1 MTTCPTAASA
11 WQPAAMQIA
20 AIRPEIEGVFT
31 LDLRF
36 PQSSGHASY
45 HFQPGQFNMLYLPGV
60 GEAAISLSG
69 AATEPDLWRHTV
81 RVAGRVT
88 YSLLH
93 YQIGDTLGVRGPF
106 GQGWPIEEWCGE
118 DVILVAGG
126 IGLAPLRPVIYELL
140 RRRAE
145 FGRITLIYGART
157 PDTLLYPTEYAAWE
171 RGGIA
176 VQTTVDRAAP
186 EWSGRLGVVTLLLDR
201 MLLQRPARTH
211 VAMCGP
217 EVMMRY
223 TAISARK
230 RGIPDAHQWVSLERN
245 MQCAAGLC
253 GHCQLGP
260 LFVCKDGP
268 VFRLD
273 RVRPLLAVEGL

>member
-1 MTTCPTAASA
+1 MSTCPTAASA

-36 PQSSGHASY
+36 PHLSGHASY

-69 AATEPDLWRHTV
+69 AADDPDHWRHTV

-140 RRRAE
+140 RRRAD

-157 PDTLLYPTEYAAWE
+157 PETLLYPTEYAAWE
-171 RGGIA
+171 QGGIA
-176 VQTTVDRAAP
+176 ILTTVDRAAP
-186 EWSGRLGVVTLLLDR
+186 DWSGRLGVVTLLLDR
-201 MLLQRPARTH
+201 LLLQRSARTH

-230 RGIPDAHQWVSLERN
+230 RGIPDEHQWVSLERN

-260 LFVCKDGP
+260 MFVCKDGP